1 MKTPNSKYFLLFL
14 MAIFFTASV
23 FLYADPDG
31 RTGRTRKSSTSG
43 CGGCH
48 GSSATTG
55 VTVTVNGPDSVD
67 VGQTIQYSLTIN
79 RSTQLGAG
87 LDIAVRR
94 GTLSPVSS
102 TIHLASG
109 ELTHNADIPMT
120 SGTVTVLFNYIAPAT
135 IGTDTIW
142 ATGLAS
148 NSNGGSSGDE
158 WNWSPSKR
166 VIVKLPTG
174 IENISTVSDFSLSQN
189 YPNPFNPLTS
199 IKLELSKPMDI
210 KVRIFDNTGNEIEVL
225 HDGKLNA
232 GQHLFKWDAAKY
244 PSGVYYY
251 KTEGN
256 DFSTTKKMMLV
267 K

>member
-1 MKTPNSKYFLLFL
+1 MKILKNKLFTTFFLL
-14 MAIFFTASV
+14 IFFIASII
-23 FLYADPDG
+23 LYADPDG
-31 RTGRTRKSSTSG
+31 RTGRTLKTSSSG

-55 VTVTVNGPDSVD
+55 VTVTVNGPDTVNT
-67 VGQTIQYSLTIN
+67 GQTVQYSLTIN

-109 ELTHNADIPMT
+109 ELTHNANIPMT
-120 SGTVTVLFNYIAPAT
+120 SGTVTVQFNYIAPAT

-142 ATGLAS
+142 ATGLAT

-158 WNWSPSKR
+158 WNWAPSKR

-174 IENISTVSDFSLSQN
+174 IENISTSADFNLSQN
-189 YPNPFNPLTS
+189 YPNPFNPVTN
-199 IKLELSKPMDI
+199 IRLELSKPMDI
-210 KVRIFDNTGNEIEVL
+210 KVRIYDNTGNEIEVL

-232 GQHLFKWDAAKY
+232 GEHLFKWDAAKY

-251 KTEGN
+251 KTEGK
-256 DFSTTKKMMLV
+256 DFSTTKRMMLV